1 MILPHNQQT
10 IKKYIKS
17 YKKTHNVL
25 NWFQN
30 NSVVANPGKFQ
41 IMFLGSLINY
51 YSITFLVENNQT
63 KSNTSSKSLRA
74 MERIEKFFIPRASKT
89 SF

>member
-1 MILPHNQQT
+1 ML
-10 IKKYIKS
+10 
-17 YKKTHNVL
+17 
-25 NWFQN
+25 
-30 NSVVANPGKFQ
+30 
-41 IMFLGSLINY
+41 LGSLINY

-63 KSNTSSKSLRA
+63 KSTNEVKLLEITIDHKLNFTKRINNLCNTSSKSLRA